1 MIALAWFG
9 WVKTHPADTTGQI
22 ITGTVK
28 KGDLIE
34 TVTATGSIAAQ
45 TGAEVKIGSQ
55 ITGRIKHLYADV
67 GTKVKAGDLIAE
79 LDLPDVHAQ
88 LDAANA
94 NKSAAQSKV
103 VQQNENVSVGKT
115 QTASAVAA
123 ARASLNSAQQL
134 LKSAQAQESLQE
146 VQTPADIKRAET
158 ALGQATAGL
167 STAQSTLTQV
177 QAGAKLQIQ
186 NAQEV
191 LNQAKATDTNN
202 QIDVER
208 QKVLV
213 DKGYVAQKVLDQ
225 AIQVVAVS
233 KSLVTS
239 SEQSLEL
246 TKQKV
251 TADLQT
257 AADQVTQ
264 AVQGVASARANL
276 QAANAETF
284 TTASKVASVADAK
297 AAVVV
302 AQANLQLALGNLTTN
317 AVHAQDVQQAK
328 DAVNQTQAQVA
339 VNQADVDKTT
349 IKTPISGTVIQ
360 LAAQQGETLAAGL
373 SAPTLIIVADL
384 KRLEVDAYVDETDI
398 GKVKIGQPVSI
409 TVEAFPDQVITGKV
423 TKVAAGSTI
432 QQGVVTYAVTIYF
445 DENKL
450 ELKPDMTASVVIETG
465 RQSGVLVVPSVGIQ
479 VGVKGSTVNI
489 LNKTNGKSELKAI
502 PVKTGGT
509 DGVNTEIK
517 SGLKEGDVIVL
528 AGGQSSTRR
537 AGGASSPFGP
547 AAGARGG
554 GGGGGG
560 GRPGG

>member
-1 MIALAWFG
+1 M
-9 WVKTHPADTTGQI
+9 
-22 ITGTVK
+22 
-28 KGDLIE
+28 
-34 TVTATGSIAAQ
+34 
-45 TGAEVKIGSQ
+45 
-55 ITGRIKHLYADV
+55 
-67 GTKVKAGDLIAE
+67 
-79 LDLPDVHAQ
+79 
-88 LDAANA
+88 
-94 NKSAAQSKV
+94 
-103 VQQNENVSVGKT
+103 
-115 QTASAVAA
+115 
-123 ARASLNSAQQL
+123 
-134 LKSAQAQESLQE
+134 
-146 VQTPADIKRAET
+146 
-158 ALGQATAGL
+158 
-167 STAQSTLTQV
+167 TQV